1 MSKKIKNNIKLSY
14 LNKINQ
20 LSLENFK
27 GFEKK
32 INLNFSPGINLR
44 SAESLERMQIRE
56 YGRKINEET
65 RSKNQK

>member
-1 MSKKIKNNIKLSY
+1 MQDWQILTVALVCIFSASFLIFKYLKRKKIK
-14 LNKINQ
+14 
-20 LSLENFK
+20 E
-27 GFEKK
+27 
-32 INLNFSPGINLR
+32 NLR